1 MGNEYVILDGK
12 TMPAT
17 APQAQKKTRLEALQ
31 SVFDSGTLQQTAR
44 LLNAL
49 TPSEIAHFLESLPL
63 AERQL
68 VWELIPPDKEGEVLV
83 ELSDEVRDDLIQ
95 DMDGQQIVAAVTD
108 LPIDDLADLV
118 QDLPESL
125 SREVIAS
132 LDSQHL
138 HRLKAVLSYPEDTA
152 GGLMNTDTVTV
163 RPEVTLDVVLRY
175 LRLLSERVPP
185 STDTL
190 FVVNRDDKYLG
201 ALSLAALVTHD
212 PEDTVAEVMSLD
224 LKPIPANWEA
234 RKVAE
239 RFEQHDLLSAPV
251 VDDEGRLLG
260 RITVDDV
267 LDLVREE
274 GEHQFMGQAGLSE
287 EEDMFAPVLDSAKR
301 RAVWLGVNLGTA
313 FLASWVIS
321 LFEDVLQQY
330 VALAVLMPIVASM
343 GGIAGSQTLTLTIR
357 GIALGQLNA
366 SNSRWLILKELAVGA
381 INSLIWAA
389 VVATIAGI
397 WLKDVNIAGL
407 IGVAMTVNLVLAA
420 LAGAVLPLI
429 LHHLR
434 IDPALA
440 GGVILTTV
448 TDIVGFFAF
457 LGLAKLFLM

>member
-1 MGNEYVILDGK
+1 
-12 TMPAT
+12 MPAT
-17 APQAQKKTRLEALQ
+17 APNPKKTRLEALQ
-31 SVFDSGTLQQTAR
+31 GVFDSGTLQQTAR

-49 TPSEIAHFLESLPL
+49 TPAEIAHFLESLPQT
-63 AERQL
+63 ERQL

-83 ELSDEVRDDLIQ
+83 NLSDEVRDDLIE
-95 DMDGQQIVAAVTD
+95 DMDGQQLVAAVAD
-108 LPIDDLADLV
+108 LPLDDLADLV
-118 QDLPESL
+118 QDLPETL
-125 SREVIAS
+125 SREVISS

-138 HRLKAVLSYPEDTA
+138 QRLKAVLSYPEDTA

-175 LRLLSERVPP
+175 LRLLAERVPK

-190 FVVNRDDKYLG
+190 FVINRDDKYLG
-201 ALSLAALVTHD
+201 ALSLSALVTHD
-212 PEDTVAEVMSLD
+212 PDATVAEVMSLD
-224 LKPIPANWEA
+224 LKPIPADWEA

-251 VDDEGRLLG
+251 VDKDGKLLG

-267 LDLVREE
+267 LDFIREE

-287 EEDMFAPVLDSAKR
+287 EEDMFAPVVDSAQR
-301 RAVWLGVNLGTA
+301 RAIWLGVNLGTA

-321 LFEDVLQQY
+321 QFEDVLQQF

-357 GIALGQLNA
+357 GLALGQLNA
-366 SNSRWLILKELAVGA
+366 GNSRWLIIKELAVGA
-381 INSLIWAA
+381 INSLIWAL
-389 VVATIAGI
+389 VVAAIALI
-397 WLKDVNIAGL
+397 WLDDVDIAGL
-407 IGVAMTVNLVLAA
+407 IGVAMTLNLLIAA

-429 LHHLR
+429 LHRLH

-457 LGLAKLFLM
+457 LGLAKVFLM